1 MLLDSLAHGGNDRTL
16 SCVTLPRD
24 MFSVEDIPIL
34 QMSQMLELQWH
45 CAVAKT
51 SKEVCAGLLQIAP
64 RTQIVGIGVR
74 RSLRF

>member
-24 MFSVEDIPIL
+24 LFSVEDIPIL

-45 CAVAKT
+45 CAVAEGT
-51 SKEVCAGLLQIAP
+51 IEPVANCLQDP
-64 RTQIVGIGVR
+64 DLGDW
-74 RSLRF
+74 RSGESDFEMRF